1 VDGVSDSEQPVNY
14 KDQDGSLLA
23 ELLDAQAKGTPIVL
37 ATVVKARGSVP
48 RHAGSKMLI
57 YADGNIRG
65 TIGGGEMESRVIEE
79 ALGILADGQPKLVTY
94 SLVDPA
100 RGDPGVCGGEV
111 EVYIE
116 PYQPPA
122 TVLIIGCGHVGRAV
136 AHLASWLGYRV
147 AVSDDREELV
157 SEELIPEAD
166 VYLPGSFPEIFNSV
180 QIHANTFIIVVTR
193 NVLLDRQILPQLWE
207 TPAPYIGVIGS
218 RRRWEETIRL
228 LREDG
233 LNEIHLNRFH
243 SPIGLELNAETPEEI
258 AMSIMA
264 EITMIRHGGTG
275 DRMASPKPNRHK

>member
-1 VDGVSDSEQPVNY
+1 MNNNE
-14 KDQDGSLLA
+14 KDGSILA
-23 ELLDAQAKGTPIVL
+23 ELLDAQAKGRPVVL

-48 RHAGSKMLI
+48 RHAGSKMLV
-57 YADGNIRG
+57 YADGQIRG
-65 TIGGGEMESRVIEE
+65 TIGGGEMEARVIQD
-79 ALGILADGQPKLVTY
+79 ALGALADGRPQVVAY

-100 RGDPGVCGGEV
+100 RGDPGLCGGEV

-116 PYQPPA
+116 PYHPPA

-147 AVSDDREELV
+147 AVNDDREEMV
-157 SEELIPEAD
+157 SEEIVPEAD
-166 VYLPGSFPEIFNSV
+166 VYLPGSLAEAMSSF
-180 QIHANTFIIVVTR
+180 QIHSNTYIITVTR
-193 NVLLDRQILPQLWE
+193 NVLLDRQILPLLTK

-218 RRRWEETIRL
+218 RRRWQETRRL

-233 LNEIHLNRFH
+233 LSEEHLNRFH

-258 AMSIMA
+258 AVSIMA

-275 DRMASPKPNRHK
+275 DRMVDSKHFQAGKSL